1 MFPKGLIIAFEGLDC
16 SFKETNY
23 KEFVSRL
30 VRDYPSKQDF
40 IITESFPRYYSKG
53 SYFLSK
59 WLDGTY
65 DRELLMNRPLAVN
78 SMYSLDRFDFWQTK
92 IPLKYVRGQA
102 KKPIDL
108 RKEKSHCFVFDR
120 YSFSNAIYNPAHG
133 HLGYM
138 PSIDDF
144 NYDANI
150 YGNPNPDIVIWMR
163 MKDFSVLESLIKQKE
178 NTDKNEKNIDFIHK
192 VWDRSEH
199 VLKHNYFKYRSDIN
213 TSLIIVECLDEQNN
227 IRSKEDLAN
236 EIYSRVMREVEK
248 ILERKK
254 KNGQPVSK

>member
-30 VRDYPSKQDF
+30 KRDYPSKQDF
-40 IITESFPRYYSKG
+40 IITESFPRYRNKG

-65 DRELLMNRPLAVN
+65 DREMLMTRPLAVN
-78 SMYSLDRFDFWQTK
+78 SMYCLDRLDFWQTK
-92 IPLKYVRGQA
+92 IPLFNTRGQT

-108 RKEKSHCFVFDR
+108 RKEQTHCFVFDR

-144 NYDANI
+144 NYDINI
-150 YGNPNPDIVIWMR
+150 YGNPNPDIVVWMR
-163 MKDFSVLESLIKQKE
+163 MGDFSVLKNLIEQKSE
-178 NTDKNEKNIDFIHK
+178 TDKNEKDIDFIHE
-192 VWDRSEH
+192 VWNRSEH
-199 VLKHNYFKYRSDIN
+199 VLKHNYFRHRSDIN
-213 TSLIIVECLDEQNN
+213 SSLIVIDCLDSQNN
-227 IRSKEDLAN
+227 IRTKEDLAN
-236 EIYSRVMREVEK
+236 EVYLRVMRETEK

-254 KNGQPVSK
+254 KNE

>member
-23 KEFVSRL
+23 KEFISRL

-40 IITESFPRYYSKG
+40 IITESFPRYQNKG

-65 DRELLMNRPLAVN
+65 DREMLMSKPLAIN
-78 SMYSLDRFDFWQTK
+78 SMYSLDRLDFWQTR
-92 IPLKYVRGQA
+92 IPLHNKRGVA

-108 RKEKSHCFVFDR
+108 RKEQTHCFIFDR
-120 YSFSNAIYNPAHG
+120 YSFSNAIYNPAYG
-133 HLGYM
+133 YLGSM

-144 NYDANI
+144 NRDMNV
-150 YGNPNPDIVIWMR
+150 YGNPNPDIVVWMR
-163 MKDFSVLESLIKQKE
+163 MKDFSVLKSLIEQKS
-178 NTDKNEKNIDFIHK
+178 NTDESEKNTDFIYN
-192 VWDRSEH
+192 VWNRSEH
-199 VLKHNYFKYRSDIN
+199 VLKYNYFRHRIEIN
-213 TSLIIVECLDEQNN
+213 SSLIVIDCLDEQNN
-227 IRSKEDLAN
+227 IKSREDIAN
-236 EIYSRVMREVEK
+236 EVYIRVMREAEK

-254 KNGQPVSK
+254 KDEQSAGR